1 MEVYQVPIFQDISK
15 DSVARMVE
23 CFRMRQVRYKPE
35 EVVCVYDGAG
45 GEVGV
50 VLEGTARLVRIDR
63 VGNRAI
69 LERLRQ
75 GAIFGEPLG
84 FAAWEGDSI
93 SVVCEEDCL
102 VLYIDYAHIMK
113 QCENACQHHS
123 QTAGAEPLYF
133 GRRTDSPAEPAGGGA
148 QPAIHPGEAAVLLHD
163 PVPQLRQPQLHHSLY
178 PQYAGRLHQHRPQC
192 HDAGAAQAPG
202 GGHCA
207 DGGEKSGAFAE
218 LGIKRIPLDF

>member
-15 DSVARMVE
+15 DGVARMVE

-69 LERLRQ
+69 LEHLRQ
-75 GAIFGEPLG
+75 GGIFGEPLG

-123 QTAGAEPLYF
+123 QLVQNLFTLAAGQIRQLSRRVEVLSQRSIREKLLCYF
-133 GRRTDSPAEPAGGGA
+133 TTQSHSCGSRSFTIPFTLSMLADYISTDRSAMMRELRKLREEGIVRMEGRKVE
-148 QPAIHPGEAAVLLHD
+148 LL
-163 PVPQLRQPQLHHSLY
+163 RN
-178 PQYAGRLHQHRPQC
+178 
-192 HDAGAAQAPG
+192 
-202 GGHCA
+202 
-207 DGGEKSGAFAE
+207 
-218 LGIKRIPLDF
+218 

>member
-84 FAAWEGDSI
+84 FAAWEGD
-93 SVVCEEDCL
+93 
-102 VLYIDYAHIMK
+102 
-113 QCENACQHHS
+113 
-123 QTAGAEPLYF
+123 
-133 GRRTDSPAEPAGGGA
+133 
-148 QPAIHPGEAAVLLHD
+148 
-163 PVPQLRQPQLHHSLY
+163 
-178 PQYAGRLHQHRPQC
+178 RP
-192 HDAGAAQAPG
+192 
-202 GGHCA
+202 
-207 DGGEKSGAFAE
+207 
-218 LGIKRIPLDF
+218 R